1 MRQRIRLTESQLHS
15 IIRRCINEAMES
27 SLMPTLV
34 GENEHWSGNIHITY
48 MNLPF
53 VSNENG
59 EGTFV
64 FKPKKGVKDSY
75 YLFDTPFLGNAPQ
88 EVTEIFNR
96 KFPTYSNMESLR
108 ARLASVLTQICEKY
122 PFQEMQDISQFQ
134 SETGTKTFL
143 NMYLNGKEIG
153 GTVGIMSNDNIEE
166 YMKQAIDRYNAAYDE
181 HLTPGDVEFKF
192 RYSE

>member
-1 MRQRIRLTESQLHS
+1 
-15 IIRRCINEAMES
+15 
-27 SLMPTLV
+27 MPTLV
-34 GENEHWSGNIHITY
+34 GEDEQWGGNIHITY

-53 VSNENG
+53 VFNEKG

-64 FKPKKGVKDSY
+64 FKPKKGVKDNY
-75 YLFDTPFLGNAPQ
+75 YLLYTPFYGNEPQ

-108 ARLASVLTQICEKY
+108 TRLASVLTQICEKY

-143 NMYLNGKEIG
+143 GMYLNGKAID
-153 GTVGIMSNDNIEE
+153 GTVGRMSNDNLEE
-166 YMKQAIDRYNAAYDE
+166 YMKQVIGRYNAAYDE
-181 HLTPGDVEFKF
+181 HLTLDDVEFKF
-192 RYSE
+192 RYFE